1 MTEATTLTSMA
12 FMQGLRHREFF
23 QMRAKGIRRVSGPLS
38 VLLLHIFL
46 TGSARAEQAP
56 IMLQKCNIAFYL
68 PDSMQKVE
76 ETATSILARDSRGT
90 ELAVFCAFNE
100 NRTYRPEVILGRP
113 GVKEIKKLFLEHE
126 IQGILYSNAR
136 YSGSKKLE
144 SIEAYL
150 ATRNLE
156 YRIIVIPADG
166 RMDGQRE
173 RSVNL
178 AEDILA
184 RFSWIAP
191 PEKTISE
198 EQYEQRFY
206 MLLALVL
213 VLAAAILVFFLRR
226 KKG

>member
-1 MTEATTLTSMA
+1 MVMPFL
-12 FMQGLRHREFF
+12 FF
-23 QMRAKGIRRVSGPLS
+23 FAGP
-38 VLLLHIFL
+38 
-46 TGSARAEQAP
+46 AQAEDSP
-56 IMLQKCNIAFYL
+56 LMLQKCNIAFFL

-76 ETATSILARDSRGT
+76 ETTTSVLARDGRGT

-100 NRTYRPEVILGRP
+100 NRTYRPEIILGRP
-113 GVKEIKKLFLEHE
+113 GVKEIKKLYLEHE

-156 YRIIVIPADG
+156 YRIIVIPAG
-166 RMDGQRE
+166 GQMVGNRE
-173 RSVNL
+173 MSIAL

-184 RFSWIAP
+184 RLSWIAP

-206 MLLALVL
+206 MLLALALALTAVVL
-213 VLAAAILVFFLRR
+213 VFLLRR